1 MTEDSHREFNA
12 DDLLSL
18 ARQKSA
24 ESRARLTEIIV
35 DLFDNQASVLN
46 ERQRSLM
53 FGILQSIVDEIE
65 ASVRQ
70 AVAGRLALFDDV
82 PRDLVIRLANDEIRI
97 AYPMLKDSGLLRD
110 ADLIEVIKHRTEEH
124 MLAITLR
131 GNVSETVSD
140 ALVETGRQPVI
151 ISLLKNPNAEISS
164 QTMEYLV
171 EQSKRV
177 DSFQDPILTRSEL
190 DPELAKKMFLWVSAA
205 LRQHIVEEFDLDRA
219 VVDELLEDVAQRET
233 SNRHDTP
240 QRKVERLA
248 DALKSE
254 GLVTVDMLLTAL
266 REGEIPLFV
275 ALFAKVTKLR
285 EHLVQ
290 RLLFEP
296 GGEGL
301 AIACRGI
308 GMSIDEFKRI
318 YISSHSAKAG
328 PAGDIETQLPKLLA
342 FYSDTP
348 RKAAIDVLRLWH
360 RGSDYLGALRE
371 LEVRLR
377 DHGNT

>member
-1 MTEDSHREFNA
+1 MTKDSQREFNA

-24 ESRARLTEIIV
+24 ESRARLTEIII
-35 DLFDNQASVLN
+35 DLFDNRESVLN
-46 ERQRSLM
+46 ERQRTLM

-65 ASVRQ
+65 ASIRQ

-82 PRDLVIRLANDEIRI
+82 PRDLIIRLANDEIRI
-97 AYPMLKDSGLLRD
+97 AYPILKESGLLRD
-110 ADLIEVIKHRTEEH
+110 SDLIEVIKHRTEEH

-131 GNVSETVSD
+131 SNVSESVSE

-151 ISLLKNPNAEISS
+151 ISLLKNPNADIST

-177 DSFQDPILTRSEL
+177 DSFQEPILTRSEL
-190 DPELAKKMFLWVSAA
+190 APGLAKKMFLWVSAA
-205 LRQHIVEEFDLDRA
+205 LRQHIVQEFELDQA
-219 VVDELLEDVAQRET
+219 TVDELLEEITEREV
-233 SNRHDTP
+233 SSDDQSPRK
-240 QRKVERLA
+240 KVELLA

-254 GLVTVDMLLTAL
+254 GLVTVEMLLTAL

-296 GGEGL
+296 GGEGM

-308 GMSIDEFKRI
+308 GMSVDEFKRI
-318 YISSHSAKAG
+318 YISSHAARAG
-328 PAGDIETQLPKLLA
+328 QPSDIETQLPKLLA
-342 FYSDTP
+342 FFSDTP
-348 RKAAIDVLRLWH
+348 RKAAIDVLKLWH

-371 LEVRLR
+371 LETRLR
-377 DHGNT
+377 DHGDT

>member
-1 MTEDSHREFNA
+1 MNGRDQNDF
-12 DDLLSL
+12 DYDYLLSL
-18 ARQKSA
+18 ARQKST

-35 DLFDNQASVLN
+35 DLFDNQEQVLN
-46 ERQRSLM
+46 ERQRALM
-53 FGILQSIVDEIE
+53 FGILQSVIDEIE

-97 AYPMLKDSGLLRD
+97 AYPILKDSGLLRD
-110 ADLIEVIKHRTEEH
+110 SDLIEVIKHRTEEH

-131 GNVSETVSD
+131 NTISASVSD
-140 ALVETGRQPVI
+140 ALVESGRQPVV
-151 ISLLKNPNAEISS
+151 ISLLKNPNADISNR
-164 QTMEYLV
+164 TMEYLV

-177 DSFQDPILTRSEL
+177 DSFQEPILRRGDLE
-190 DPELAKKMFLWVSAA
+190 PELAKKMLLWVSAA
-205 LRQHIVEEFDLDRA
+205 LRKHIVDQFNLDRA
-219 VVDELLEDVAQRET
+219 TVDEILEDVTEVEIKNTLET
-233 SNRHDTP
+233 G
-240 QRKVERLA
+240 QRKVDLLA
-248 DALKSE
+248 EALKSE
-254 GLVTVDMLLTAL
+254 GLVTVDMLMTAL

-275 ALFAKVTKLR
+275 ALFSKVTKLR

-308 GMSIDEFKRI
+308 GMSLEEFEQLFEC
-318 YISSHSAKAG
+318 SHAAKAG
-328 PAGDIETQLPKLLA
+328 KPEEIKAQLPSLMS
-342 FYSDTP
+342 FYSGTP
-348 RKAAIDVLRLWH
+348 RNAAIDVLKLWH

-377 DHGNT
+377 DHDNS